1 MNKVIS
7 TVISLLISGMVI
19 TSIIGYPFDIYNSI
33 HTSSI
38 FSVSIISFLIIFIF
52 IFYQPNKKNKI
63 TNFDVF
69 VLFFLTFYIIKNN
82 TTNSLW
88 NAGCFI
94 LLLLCI
100 SIKIMGNL
108 KYQYIYYSALVALFI
123 LSAWGYLQYFELTQS
138 NNVNFQITGPFHN
151 PGILGG
157 VMSVLLIIILSATI
171 QLLPKLQ
178 KCNKFFYA
186 VIFTIAFSLPVFT
199 LTSARAAWF
208 ALITSISYV
217 YYINHKQ
224 KLSTRKKVVYL
235 FCTICSFVL
244 LLGFIYNIKPL
255 SAHGRILI
263 WKVSWQ
269 MIKDKPISG
278 FGKGGFEANY
288 LYYQAAYLE
297 EKASDIDNFVAGNT
311 HIAFNEVIRFS
322 VEHGIIGFLA
332 YTTFIL
338 LTFLLPMRN
347 DVISNVSKS
356 VIFNITI
363 WGMFSYPDRI
373 FVIITLFTIAYAILL
388 NRNSYQLKINLVQ
401 KKSLFKTIQ
410 FSLFVIA
417 IPMIMYIV
425 NCYNLYSE
433 FYTYKNSLKIEEI
446 ANDIKYTYFK
456 EKMPNDIGMLTL
468 HAHILYKRKEEDKLI
483 KAINIVES
491 IYPTPSLFIQKGD
504 LFQRTQNITEAEKAY
519 KLAAAMIP
527 TRQKAR
533 YKLALLYHSLGRES
547 EAVYLAKALLSEKVK
562 NYGFETYEMHQNLKK
577 IFREML

>member
-7 TVISLLISGMVI
+7 TVISFLISGMVI
-19 TSIIGYPFDIYNSI
+19 TSIIGYPFNIYNSI

-38 FSVSIISFLIIFIF
+38 FSVSVISFLIIFIF
-52 IFYQPNKKNKI
+52 IFHQPNKKNKI
-63 TNFDVF
+63 TYIDVC
-69 VLFFLTFYIIKNN
+69 VLFFLAFYIIKNN
-82 TTNSLW
+82 ATNSLW

-100 SIKIMGNL
+100 SIKIIGNL
-108 KYQYIYYSALVALFI
+108 KYQYIYYSTLIALFI
-123 LSAWGYLQYFELTQS
+123 LSTWGYLQFFGLTQS
-138 NNVNFQITGPFHN
+138 NNINFQITGPYHN

-157 VMSVLLIIILSATI
+157 VMSVLLIIILSAAI

-178 KCNKFFYA
+178 KCNKFFYT
-186 VIFTIAFSLPVFT
+186 VIFTIAFSLTVFA
-199 LTSARAAWF
+199 LTSARAAWL
-208 ALITSISYV
+208 ALITSISYI
-217 YYINHKQ
+217 YCINHKQ
-224 KLSTRKKVVYL
+224 LLSTKKKAIYF
-235 FCTICSFVL
+235 FCTICSFAL

-269 MIKDKPISG
+269 MIKDKPING

-288 LYYQAAYLE
+288 LYYLD

-311 HIAFNEVIRFS
+311 HIAFNEVIRLT

-347 DVISNVSKS
+347 DVITNVSKS
-356 VIFNITI
+356 IIFNITI
-363 WGMFSYPDRI
+363 WGMFSYPNQI
-373 FVIITLFTIAYAILL
+373 FIIITLFTITYAILL
-388 NRNSYQLKINLVQ
+388 NRNSNQLKINLVQ
-401 KKSLFKTIQ
+401 KKSLFKIIQ

-417 IPMIMYIV
+417 IPIIIYMV
-425 NCYNLYSE
+425 NCYNLYCE
-433 FYTYKNSLKIEEI
+433 FHTYRNSLKIEEI
-446 ANDIKYTYFK
+446 ARDTKFIHFK

-468 HAHILYKRKEEDKLI
+468 YAHILHKRKEEDKLL
-483 KAINIVES
+483 KAINILENT
-491 IYPTPSLFIQKGD
+491 YPTPSLFIQKGD
-504 LFQRTQNITEAEKAY
+504 LFQRTQNIIEAEKAY

-547 EAVYLAKALLSEKVK
+547 EAVYLAKTLLSEKVK

-577 IFREML
+577 IFREIL